1 MNQEIILKRL
11 NKELNKAIK
20 QNEVPVAALITYNNK
35 IIASAH
41 NKVNKTNNI
50 LNHAEILALKKA
62 SKKIKNWRLNNCI
75 LYITLEPCAMC
86 KEIIKKFRIKKVIY
100 YTKQNKYET
109 EKDPLYNYIKNDEY
123 SNKLKFFFNNKR

>member
-50 LNHAEILALKKA
+50 LNHAEILVLKKA

-75 LYITLEPCAMC
+75 LHITLEPCAMC

-123 SNKLKFFFNNKR
+123 SNKLKKFFNNKR